1 MKFLKKHKMLSFFMA
16 TFIVLSSAN
25 FITIFIMIYELIKIG
40 VKLAT
45 I

>member
-16 TFIVLSSAN
+16 LSSAN
-25 FITIFIMIYELIKIG
+25 FIMIYELIKIG

>member
-1 MKFLKKHKMLSFFMA
+1 MKFLKKHKMLSFVMA

-25 FITIFIMIYELIKIG
+25 FIMIYELIKIG
-40 VKLAT
+40 AKLAT

>member
-1 MKFLKKHKMLSFFMA
+1 MKFLKKHKMLSFIMA
-16 TFIVLSSAN
+16 TFIVLSGAN
-25 FITIFIMIYELIKIG
+25 FIMIYELIKIG

>member
-1 MKFLKKHKMLSFFMA
+1 MKFLKKHKMLSFFMS

-25 FITIFIMIYELIKIG
+25 FIMIYELIKIG